1 MLNPIEQRL
10 YENTQR
16 LLDSNSTEFLTPDE
30 QMFIGQQLNKAIL
43 RELENNS
50 SLDAAAVS
58 SLSNLCDWLKNEDL
72 FDLNG
77 LDSSWLRELK
87 GADFSIFFQRKERRQ
102 CAYRRNNG
110 SGCGK
115 RPRRFNERE
124 GRKKLSGTEDGASP
138 RASARVATSVGQVEA
153 QVWRRNYHQD
163 RHGRR
168 SRCTRKAVCS

>member
-1 MLNPIEQRL
+1 MLDPIEQRL

-30 QMFIGQQLNKAIL
+30 QMFIGQQLNRAIL

-87 GADFSIFFQRKERRQ
+87 GADFSIFFNEKKGDNARTGGITVQDAENGLAVLMNAKDGKS
-102 CAYRRNNG
+102 YREMRMALLHEL
-110 SGCGK
+110 
-115 RPRRFNERE
+115 RH
-124 GRKKLSGTEDGASP
+124 
-138 RASARVATSVGQVEA
+138 
-153 QVWRRNYHQD
+153 VWQHL
-163 RHGRR
+163 
-168 SRCTRKAVCS
+168 